1 VSEVDPDMIAAID
14 AMEPAE
20 LLEGTC
26 YACGSLGKVLVMARR
41 MEVFGAKLALK
52 GKVAKPSPMSDNIT
66 AEQMSQILW
75 NPDDNRH
82 SIEPNRRTPP
92 PLPPRLIV
100 TQSHAP
106 QGTMTCQQR
115 THNSQ
120 D

>member
-1 VSEVDPDMIAAID
+1 VSEVDPDTRAAIESLTAD
-14 AMEPAE
+14 Q
-20 LLEGTC
+20 LLEGMP
-26 YACGSLGKVLVMARR
+26 YACGSAAKVLWLARR
-41 MEVFGAKLALK
+41 HEVFANKAHNDHNTHM
-52 GKVAKPSPMSDNIT
+52 A
-66 AEQMSQILW
+66 AILW